1 MNIDHR
7 KLTAV
12 AERIFAAIGGEAAEA
27 EIISKLLVTANLVGH
42 DSHGVARIPR
52 YVEYCRKGEVV
63 PNQKATTTFE
73 NDQIAI
79 YNGNKGFGQSI
90 GLQIMTA
97 GIQKAKTSGLA
108 MIGVGNV
115 GHLGRIGDWAEMAI
129 DAGQVS
135 MHFGNTSGAG
145 MTVAPFG
152 GVESRYATNPI
163 SIGMPN
169 PAGESVVFDAATSM
183 LAEGKIM
190 VARNKGVELPDGALT
205 GSDGSPTNDPNAL
218 YETPSAVMNSMGAHK
233 GSGLAI
239 MADLLAGTLGGGG
252 CATPGVAG
260 LANGMLS
267 ILIDPNI
274 FADSTDVQ
282 TETARFT
289 DWVRSA
295 RPADAAKPVLLPGDP
310 ERNTRAER
318 ENNGIPLDET
328 TWRLIEET
336 AASLDVST

>member
-12 AERIFAAIGGEAAEA
+12 AERIFTAIGCEPAEA

-135 MHFGNTSGAG
+135 MHFVNTSGAG
-145 MTVAPFG
+145 MTVAP
-152 GVESRYATNPI
+152 
-163 SIGMPN
+163 
-169 PAGESVVFDAATSM
+169 
-183 LAEGKIM
+183 
-190 VARNKGVELPDGALT
+190 
-205 GSDGSPTNDPNAL
+205 
-218 YETPSAVMNSMGAHK
+218 
-233 GSGLAI
+233 
-239 MADLLAGTLGGGG
+239 
-252 CATPGVAG
+252 
-260 LANGMLS
+260 
-267 ILIDPNI
+267 
-274 FADSTDVQ
+274 
-282 TETARFT
+282 
-289 DWVRSA
+289 
-295 RPADAAKPVLLPGDP
+295 
-310 ERNTRAER
+310 
-318 ENNGIPLDET
+318 
-328 TWRLIEET
+328 
-336 AASLDVST
+336 